1 MRDMDLGLA
10 AYLRFILS
18 GAICC
23 SGVHLAVTP
32 IDVVKTKV
40 QADPIKYPGKRTLS
54 QMDRSKPCLAKE
66 FNNVVL
72 SLQALSS
79 HSVGY

>member
-1 MRDMDLGLA
+1 MRDMDLGIA
-10 AYLRFILS
+10 AYLRFVLS

-40 QADPIKYPGKRTLS
+40 QADPINYPGKCIWLNEF
-54 QMDRSKPCLAKE
+54 LA
-66 FNNVVL
+66 
-72 SLQALSS
+72 
-79 HSVGY
+79 VGSYMY